1 MKFLQRWQI
10 CLHGDCSLDLKLETE
25 FAKMFNS
32 KTKLFEE
39 LADSKCIQK
48 QQKYFIKRGSFL
60 SGTSAAF

>member
-10 CLHGDCSLDLKLETE
+10 CLHGDFSLDLKLETE

-39 LADSKCIQK
+39 LAEFQVHSETENILYKA
-48 QQKYFIKRGSFL
+48 GLL
-60 SGTSAAF
+60 SL